1 MDNKTYVNEDGKVVS
16 GGAAD
21 QHFLKNY
28 IENESLLTF
37 IQDKAGEEFKNKYI
51 KTKADLIELGE
62 MLKMYRHVVLSGEEI
77 IFNMDAPYIYD
88 KQRMRNLLD
97 ALNLN
102 YRIGDKIYNP
112 VILEVW

>member
-1 MDNKTYVNEDGKVVS
+1 MNNTRYINENGKVVS

-21 QHFLKNY
+21 QHFLKEH

-37 IQDKAGEEFKNKYI
+37 IQDTATEEFKNKYI

-62 MLKMYRHVVLSGEEI
+62 MLKMYSHVSSDDGV
-77 IFNMDAPYIYD
+77 IFNLDAPYIYD
-88 KQRMRNLLD
+88 KHRMRDLLE

-102 YRIGDKIYNP
+102 YRIGDEINNS
-112 VILEVW
+112 VIREVW